1 MSLNLQQLA
10 RVLELDYRG
19 ESGLEIKGVAS
30 PKSAQSGELCFIQDR
45 KLLDDINASQCSVV
59 ILPAALA
66 GELDGKSLLLSENP
80 QYSFVQAIKAL
91 GIESTSGAAGDVH
104 PSAVI
109 ADSASLGSGVT
120 IGALVVIG
128 DDVKVGA
135 GTSIGAGSIIENA
148 AVIGSQ
154 CLLHSRVTLG
164 PSVILGDRCILH
176 SGAVIGSDGFGLVM
190 HQQRWEKM
198 PQLGSV
204 YIGDDVE
211 IGANTTV
218 DRGAL
223 DDTIIEQGCKL
234 DNQIQVAHNVH
245 IGAHTAIAACVGIAG
260 SAIIGRHCK
269 ISGASVVLGHLT
281 VADNVTITAMS
292 LVTKD
297 IRDPGVYSSG
307 TPLLENSLW
316 HRCNARYKSLD
327 KLAQTV
333 AKLDKTGK

>member
-10 RVLELDYRG
+10 RALDLEYRG
-19 ESGLEIKGVAS
+19 EAGLEISGVAS
-30 PKSAQSGELCFIQDR
+30 PGSAKPGDLCFIQDQ
-45 KLLDDINASQCSVV
+45 KFLDGISSSQCSAV

-66 GELDGKSLLLSENP
+66 AKLESKSMLVSENP

-91 GIESTSGAAGDVH
+91 EIESTRNAAKDIH

-109 ADSASLGSGVT
+109 ADSASLGAGVA
-120 IGALVVIG
+120 IGAQVVIG
-128 DDVKVGA
+128 NDVEVGA
-135 GTSIGAGSIIENA
+135 ETSIGAGSVIESGA
-148 AVIGSQ
+148 TVGSQ

-164 PSVILGDRCILH
+164 PSVTLGDRCILH
-176 SGAVIGSDGFGLVM
+176 PGVVIGSDGFGLVM
-190 HQQRWEKM
+190 HEQRWEKI

-234 DNQIQVAHNVH
+234 DNQIQVAHNVS

-269 ISGASVVLGHLT
+269 ISGAAVVLGHLT
-281 VADNVTITAMS
+281 IADNVTITAMS

-297 IRDPGVYSSG
+297 IREPGVYSSG

-327 KLAQTV
+327 KLAQTL
-333 AKLDKTGK
+333 ARLDKTGK

>member
-10 RVLELDYRG
+10 KVLGLEYRG
-19 ESGLEIKGVAS
+19 EAGLEINGVAS
-30 PKSAQSGELCFIQDR
+30 PKSAQPGDLCFIQDQ
-45 KLLDDINASQCSVV
+45 KFLDEISASHCSAV
-59 ILPAALA
+59 ILPAALE
-66 GELDGKSLLLSENP
+66 GKLEGKSLLLSENP

-91 GIESTSGAAGDVH
+91 EIESPHDAANH
-104 PSAVI
+104 IHASAVI
-109 ADSASLGSGVT
+109 ADSASLGAEVV
-120 IGALVVIG
+120 IGAQVVIG
-128 DDVKVGA
+128 DDVVVGA
-135 GTSIGAGSIIENA
+135 GTSIGAGSVIESGTI
-148 AVIGSQ
+148 VGSQ
-154 CLLHSRVTLG
+154 CLLHSRVTLA
-164 PSVILGDRCILH
+164 PSVTLGDRCILH
-176 SGAVIGSDGFGLVM
+176 PGVVIGSDGFGLVM
-190 HQQRWEKM
+190 HEQRWQKI

-269 ISGASVVLGHLT
+269 ISGAAVVLGHLT

-297 IRDPGVYSSG
+297 IREPGVYSSG

-316 HRCNARYKSLD
+316 HRCNARYKSLE

-333 AKLDKTGK
+333 ARLDKTGK

>member
-10 RVLELDYRG
+10 KALELEYRG
-19 ESGLEIKGVAS
+19 EAGLEINGVAS
-30 PKSAQSGELCFIQDR
+30 PRSARTGELCFVQDQ
-45 KLLDDINASQCSVV
+45 KLLDEISTSHCSAV

-66 GELDGKSLLLSENP
+66 GKVAGKSLLLSENP

-91 GIESTSGAAGDVH
+91 EIESTDDAAGNIH

-109 ADSASLGSGVT
+109 ADSARLGKGVT
-120 IGALVVIG
+120 IGAQVVIE
-128 DDVKVGA
+128 DDVELGA
-135 GTSIGAGSIIENA
+135 GTSIGAGSVIESGA
-148 AVIGSQ
+148 TVGSQ

-164 PSVILGDRCILH
+164 PSVTLGDRCIIH

-190 HQQRWEKM
+190 HEQRWKKI

-260 SAIIGRHCK
+260 SAIIGQHCK
-269 ISGASVVLGHLT
+269 ISGAAVVLGHLT

-297 IRDPGVYSSG
+297 IREPGVYSSG

-316 HRCNARYKSLD
+316 HRCNARYKSLE

-333 AKLDKTGK
+333 TRLEKTGK